1 MRFSE
6 WIIGE
11 SIQEKRDRD
20 DPVFQQMLSGF
31 REDFLRALWAA
42 TRDWWMVGGL
52 GCGLGLGCSKITG
65 AGIGFRG
72 GAVECLEQLRNRTSN
87 NK

>member
-1 MRFSE
+1 
-6 WIIGE
+6 
-11 SIQEKRDRD
+11 
-20 DPVFQQMLSGF
+20 
-31 REDFLRALWAA
+31 
-42 TRDWWMVGGL
+42 MVGGL